1 MTKPNPEGDD
11 YIGRAQRWPD
21 EIRKLRAILLDC
33 DLDEDLKWG
42 KPCYSFQGGNL
53 AIVQSF
59 KEHCS
64 LMFFKGSL
72 LEDHHDV
79 LVPPGENSRAAMR
92 IQFTSVSQVGEL
104 ETAVRDYVRQAAE
117 IEKAGLKVDLEA
129 SPDPELPAEL
139 TALLDTDPELAASF
153 PALTPGRRRAY
164 VLHVS
169 GAKQSK
175 TRTARVEKARGR
187 ILAGK
192 GPNER

>member
-1 MTKPNPEGDD
+1 MTKPNPKVDD
-11 YIGRAQRWPD
+11 YIGRALQWPD
-21 EIRKLRAILLDC
+21 EVRKLRTILLDC
-33 DLDEDLKWG
+33 DLDEELKWG
-42 KPCYSFQGGNL
+42 KPCYSFRGGNV

-72 LEDHHDV
+72 LEDIHDV

-92 IQFTSVSQVGEL
+92 IQFTSSIQIGEL
-104 ETAVRDYVRQAAE
+104 EPAVRDYVRQATE
-117 IEKAGLKVDLEA
+117 IETAGRKVDLEA
-129 SPDPELPAEL
+129 RPEPELPAEL
-139 TALLDTDPELAASF
+139 TAILDADPELATAF
-153 PALTPGRRRAY
+153 RALTPGRRRAH

-175 TRTARVEKARGR
+175 TRTARSEKARAR
-187 ILAGK
+187 ILSGK